1 MLVPPCGLSWRGH
14 MESMPRKKN
23 YPKTVPA
30 AVEYCLKTLN
40 VGTLKEV
47 ALLEDDAGTHF
58 GLGMWIRNSL
68 GLWRGNRELVEA
80 MGWCHPDDA
89 SGPIVTAL
97 IEYLRE
103 HPDWQARR
111 RALRAKKTP
120 AEE

>member
-1 MLVPPCGLSWRGH
+1 
-14 MESMPRKKN
+14 MEGMPRKKN

-58 GLGMWIRNSL
+58 GLGMWIRNNL

-103 HPDWQARR
+103 HPDWQACR
-111 RALRAKKTP
+111 RALRAKKTS

>member
-1 MLVPPCGLSWRGH
+1 
-14 MESMPRKKN
+14 MEPMPKKMN

-40 VGTLKEV
+40 VGTLKEI
-47 ALLEDDAGTHF
+47 ALLEDDADTHF
-58 GLGMWIRNSL
+58 GLGMWIRNNL

-97 IEYLRE
+97 IDYLRR
-103 HPDWQARR
+103 HPDWQVRR
-111 RALRAKKTP
+111 RALRAKPTP
-120 AEE
+120 PTKDAQ